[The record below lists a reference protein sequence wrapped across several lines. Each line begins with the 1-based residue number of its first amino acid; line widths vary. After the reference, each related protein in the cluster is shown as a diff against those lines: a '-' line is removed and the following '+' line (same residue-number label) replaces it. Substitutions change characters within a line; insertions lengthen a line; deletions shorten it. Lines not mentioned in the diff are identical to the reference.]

1 MTSFAETHPQIRST
15 LGGPLS
21 LKAIRQAALVFFRRL
36 RTRCGEGCSSGG
48 SGGASGGV
56 QCPDVEISLEN
67 LRSNLMSSATGAS
80 SLSTAAATASVGRG
94 YPAFTCSFTGSTSS
108 ALGPMGLGTYAA
120 LNASNAGMNSFAFNT
135 ARGSSPRSS
144 LGTQRGSI
152 ASTMSGTLRKP
163 SGSTLISLAGMLAER
178 DPASLIAATAPVAS
192 TTATSTPMGSGTL
205 NGSAPS
211 VRERRSS
218 RGSESQERDVRLRR
232 SGAASESTGATA
244 RQRSSSGRTSEDD
257 RLGARER
264 SRRRDRSRR
273 DRFDR
278 LESHDTDRPL
288 YETEPFMD
296 NRIGVDQRVK
306 VNLVIFETIL
316 VIAQVNKCVFS
327 SLDCRP
333 ESSLRY
339 H

>member
-21 LKAIRQAALVFFRRL
+21 LQAIRQAALVFFRRL

-48 SGGASGGV
+48 SGGGGGSGGV
-56 QCPDVEISLEN
+56 QCPEVEISLEN
-67 LRSNLMSSATGAS
+67 LRSNLMSTTTATG
-80 SLSTAAATASVGRG
+80 SLNATSTTASVGRG

-120 LNASNAGMNSFAFNT
+120 LNASNAGMNTFAFNT

-178 DPASLIAATAPVAS
+178 DPVAAAAATSS
-192 TTATSTPMGSGTL
+192 TNLGSGTL

-232 SGAASESTGATA
+232 TAVPESGGATT
-244 RQRSSSGRTSEDD
+244 RQRNSSGRSGEEE
-257 RLGARER
+257 RRGARER
-264 SRRRDRSRR
+264 SRRRDRTRR

-278 LESHDTDRPL
+278 LETLDTDRPL
-288 YETEPFMD
+288 YETEPFVD
-296 NRIGVDQRVK
+296 NRINVDQRVRVRSK
-306 VNLVIFETIL
+306 FIFVLIGL
-316 VIAQVNKCVFS
+316 KLFS
-327 SLDCRP
+327 FFLAIDCRSKP
-333 ESSLRY
+333 SVRY
-339 H
+339 Y

>member
-21 LKAIRQAALVFFRRL
+21 LQAIRKAALVFFRRL

-48 SGGASGGV
+48 SGGGGSGGV
-56 QCPDVEISLEN
+56 QCADVEISLEN
-67 LRSNLMSSATGAS
+67 LRSNLVPTATATG
-80 SLSTAAATASVGRG
+80 SLNANTTTTSVGRG

-178 DPASLIAATAPVAS
+178 DSVTAAAAAT
-192 TTATSTPMGSGTL
+192 TTSTPMGSGTL

-211 VRERRSS
+211 VRERRPS

-232 SGAASESTGATA
+232 TAPESSNSATA
-244 RQRSSSGRTSEDD
+244 RQRNSSGRTGEEE
-257 RLGARER
+257 RRGARER

-278 LESHDTDRPL
+278 LEIVDTDRPL
-288 YETEPFMD
+288 YETEPFMG
-296 NRIGVDQRVK
+296 NRISIDQRVK
-306 VNLVIFETIL
+306 VFYIHL
-316 VIAQVNKCVFS
+316 
-327 SLDCRP
+327 
-333 ESSLRY
+333 
-339 H
+339 

>member
-1 MTSFAETHPQIRST
+1 MLRNIINSSCDQPIGYPIYVSPLMTSFAETHPQIRGT

-21 LKAIRQAALVFFRRL
+21 IQAIRKAALVFFRRL

-48 SGGASGGV
+48 SGVGGPGGV
-56 QCPDVEISLEN
+56 QCGDVEISLEN
-67 LRSNLMSSATGAS
+67 LRSNLMSTATTTG
-80 SLSTAAATASVGRG
+80 SLNATTTTTSVGRG

-120 LNASNAGMNSFAFNT
+120 LNASSAGMTSFAFNP

-178 DPASLIAATAPVAS
+178 DSVAAATAAAV

-232 SGAASESTGATA
+232 QAAESGAGAAT
-244 RQRSSSGRTSEDD
+244 RQRNSSGRTGEEE
-257 RLGARER
+257 RRGARER

-278 LESHDTDRPL
+278 LETADTDRPL
-288 YETEPFMD
+288 YETEAFMD
-296 NRIGVDQRVK
+296 SRISVDQLVK
-306 VNLVIFETIL
+306 VE
-316 VIAQVNKCVFS
+316 
-327 SLDCRP
+327 
-333 ESSLRY
+333 
-339 H
+339 